1 MRAGDLNPA
10 RSIGEGNDLPH
21 PPPLLPYWSV
31 NRFSL
36 RILLSGLIAL
46 LIGSPGLLAEF
57 REFTDVKGRKIT
69 VEFLGLSGE
78 SKVNLRMESGKMV
91 TVALARLSVED
102 QKYITA
108 HPAAKL
114 SPVSLPAKPLIAV
127 TDWNEKLQRDES
139 YFINK
144 NGQRAFRRA
153 IRKIKEDGFASGL
166 WDFAVVEGPYPG
178 CLLYTSDAADE

>member
-1 MRAGDLNPA
+1 MGEWLATEA
-10 RSIGEGNDLPH
+10 SIAS
-21 PPPLLPYWSV
+21 YWLV
-31 NRFSL
+31 NRSL
-36 RILLSGLIAL
+36 FTLYFSGLAVL
-46 LIGSPGLLAEF
+46 FTGTSPVLAEL

-69 VEFLGLSGE
+69 AEFLGLNGE
-78 SKVNLRMESGKMV
+78 SMVNLRMDGGKMV
-91 TVALARLSVED
+91 TVSLARLSVED
-102 QKYITA
+102 QKYINA

-114 SPVSLPAKPLIAV
+114 SPVNLPAKPLIAV

-166 WDFAVVEGPYPG
+166 
-178 CLLYTSDAADE
+178 